1 MEKPKKKIKNISK
14 NQKIFII
21 LFLILIIS
29 VILVFSLYFN
39 NINVR
44 KWIDVNILKK
54 EIKSENLPTIELTED
69 KNIKTCA
76 FNRYIGTLNGN
87 EFNIYDNIGKKLKSL
102 EIEIVNPIFS
112 SNGRFLV
119 IAENKGSKLYVIE
132 DKEIIWEKEI
142 EGNISQVFVNKN
154 GYVAITIV
162 DTSNKAVI
170 GLYDNKGENLFNAI
184 QSSTRAEKVS
194 ISNDNKY
201 LAIAEI
207 DTSGTII
214 KSNIKVIT
222 IEEAKKESGVTPM
235 KSYNNENGDL
245 IVDIVYQDNNDLLCM
260 YTNKI
265 NVIKSNGTEEQ
276 LTDLNNCI
284 FASVDLSNSILTVKE
299 KSSGL
304 FNSVTTINIINTYN
318 KNTIEYNTDS
328 VSKELYTKGSVIALN
343 LGNQVEFINENGLLL
358 KRYNANQEVT
368 NIVISDSIAGI
379 IYRDRIEIVNL

>member
-1 MEKPKKKIKNISK
+1 
-14 NQKIFII
+14 
-21 LFLILIIS
+21 
-29 VILVFSLYFN
+29 
-39 NINVR
+39 
-44 KWIDVNILKK
+44 
-54 EIKSENLPTIELTED
+54 
-69 KNIKTCA
+69 
-76 FNRYIGTLNGN
+76 
-87 EFNIYDNIGKKLKSL
+87 
-102 EIEIVNPIFS
+102 
-112 SNGRFLV
+112 
-119 IAENKGSKLYVIE
+119 
-132 DKEIIWEKEI
+132 
-142 EGNISQVFVNKN
+142 
-154 GYVAITIV
+154 
-162 DTSNKAVI
+162 
-170 GLYDNKGENLFNAI
+170 
-184 QSSTRAEKVS
+184 
-194 ISNDNKY
+194 
-201 LAIAEI
+201 
-207 DTSGTII
+207 
-214 KSNIKVIT
+214 
-222 IEEAKKESGVTPM
+222 M